1 MAFKI
6 TCTEFK
12 EGQPIPR
19 KFTCEGADV
28 SPPLSWEDAPDGTTS
43 FTLIV
48 NDPDAPAGDWVH
60 WVLYNLSA
68 ETHHLAEGIPSEKS
82 LLDGALQGRNSW
94 HQVRY
99 GGPCPPP
106 SGIHHYYF
114 RLYAL
119 DCKLTLDGGA
129 NKQEV
134 TYAMQG
140 HILAQTQL
148 IGIFSR
154 NQNNF

>member
-6 TCTEFK
+6 TSPEFG

-19 KFTCEGADV
+19 KFTCDAEDI
-28 SPPLSWEDAPDGTTS
+28 SPPIQWEDAPAGTVS
-43 FTLIV
+43 FSLIV

-60 WVLYNLSA
+60 WVLYNLPA
-68 ETHHLAEGIPSEKS
+68 GTHQLAEGIPAEKS
-82 LLDGALQGRNSW
+82 LPVGTLQGRNSW

-99 GGPCPPP
+99 GGPCPP

-119 DCKLTLDGGA
+119 DCEMKMEGGA
-129 NKQEV
+129 ERQDV
-134 TYAMQG
+134 RSAMQG
-140 HILAQTQL
+140 HILAEAQL
-148 IGIFSR
+148 MGIYSR
-154 NQNNF
+154 NR